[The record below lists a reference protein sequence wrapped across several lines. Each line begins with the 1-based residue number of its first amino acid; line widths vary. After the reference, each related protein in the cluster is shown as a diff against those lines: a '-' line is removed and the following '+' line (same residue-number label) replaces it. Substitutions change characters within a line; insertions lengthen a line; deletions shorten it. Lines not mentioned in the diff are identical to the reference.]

1 MHTSITCLLA
11 LLLSA
16 ASHAFA
22 QNIKAA
28 LNGRAQDSQ
37 NNSGVNAASIGA
49 DPERGQSRSLVS
61 GAQGRFHLAG
71 LEPANVRHTL
81 MLATN
86 KLNRA
91 DGKAPAPQQKPTVRS
106 RAERSDT

>member
-1 MHTSITCLLA
+1 LLA

-16 ASHAFA
+16 ASHTIA

-28 LNGRAQDSQ
+28 LNGRAKDSQ
-37 NNSGVNAASIGA
+37 NNAGANAAIAGA

-61 GAQGRFHLAG
+61 GAQGRFHMAG
-71 LEPANVRHTL
+71 LEPANVRHTW
-81 MLATN
+81 MLAPN

-91 DGKAPAPQQKPTVRS
+91 NGKAPQQKPTVRS